1 MVEIPEIQFYALNV
15 THATLTAWAHKFLP
29 DLYEGSLQN
38 RFFALF
44 RQAKARA
51 KRVRSARPLSHVSRA
66 PLQLRASFARK
77 TRKNKPVLHSI
88 TKDTLV
94 SFDH

>member
-15 THATLTAWAHKFLP
+15 THAILTAWARKFLP
-29 DLYEGSLQN
+29 DLYERSLQN